1 MPFLIQFSAIQNTTR
16 RHASC
21 LGIMNLRPAM
31 LDCAA
36 VKAMTFCQLLSNA
49 ELTFPGVGYHRME
62 TKKAELKG
70 HVSGRVLG

>member
-1 MPFLIQFSAIQNTTR
+1 
-16 RHASC
+16 
-21 LGIMNLRPAM
+21 M

-36 VKAMTFCQLLSNA
+36 VKAMTFSRLLSNA

-70 HVSGRVLG
+70 IRLICDFLALSEEKD

>member
-1 MPFLIQFSAIQNTTR
+1 MLADL
-16 RHASC
+16 H
-21 LGIMNLRPAM
+21 PAM

-36 VKAMTFCQLLSNA
+36 VKAMTFSRLLSNS
-49 ELTFPGVGYHRME
+49 ELTFPGVGYHQME